1 VTSEPRQLVAQGS
14 WEWKRKLPLLSGDK
28 CAATPGGARGRRR
41 RDDMTGGGSLQS
53 CEDVISSCLFALGRW
68 AAWPSNCSVW
78 PTTCCHVA
86 LPPSYINLI
95 TLEDLVPPG
104 PHPKPQPEVAER
116 RTSEPRSQPR
126 AQSQLQRD
134 HSHHQS
140 MASGKPPGR
149 YRRLRKAF
157 DLPIISAAFP
167 PPSKRVHLRHS
178 QFFELLIFFRDVFIE
193 FFKIYQIIH
202 PFKYFFPSNYP
213 QSVNFRVFPFL
224 FLDFLSH
231 QTVI

>member
-1 VTSEPRQLVAQGS
+1 MMAHHFPCQGF
-14 WEWKRKLPLLSGDK
+14 
-28 CAATPGGARGRRR
+28 AARG
-41 RDDMTGGGSLQS
+41 L
-53 CEDVISSCLFALGRW
+53 
-68 AAWPSNCSVW
+68 
-78 PTTCCHVA
+78 PTL
-86 LPPSYINLI
+86 LPNEP
-95 TLEDLVPPG
+95 LEDLVPPG

-116 RTSEPRSQPR
+116 RTSEPRSHPIPTP
-126 AQSQLQRD
+126 
-134 HSHHQS
+134 
-140 MASGKPPGR
+140 ASGRPPGR